1 MNDHPFVHPG
11 DQTRMRRPQAPSLV
25 ARWGFFAALAAV
37 RRACQDVTLR
47 RQRVLARYSP
57 GEDKLKHIAVG
68 DPDPGPTHDC
78 RACGFEWDEISTG
91 LVLLW
96 RCTRLQ
102 GHHGQHLA
110 GTGERVA
117 AVHPNSAQGHPHAHG
132 DTHAPN
138 DRFQQKG

>member
-1 MNDHPFVHPG
+1 VNDQPFETPN
-11 DQTRMRRPQAPSLV
+11 LV
-25 ARWGFFAALAAV
+25 ARCGFSVALAAV
-37 RRACQDVTLR
+37 RRACRDVTLR
-47 RQRVLARYSP
+47 YQHVFARYSL

-68 DPDPGPTHDC
+68 DPDPGPSHGC
-78 RACGFEWDEISTG
+78 QACGFEWADQISTG

-117 AVHPNSAQGHPHAHG
+117 AVHPHSAHGHPHAHG
-132 DTHAPN
+132 DLRASN
-138 DRFQQKG
+138 G